1 MRRAAILIVMIVLT
15 CSAPTSEA
23 SMIDQAVAI
32 EKTIGINPIENNP
45 IEISPI
51 ENNPIEQTIERSIEI
66 ESLYGLPWNRPPI
79 YRRGPSPPAVREHDR
94 YRYLPRKRFYP
105 PNPPAPIGC
114 RRP

>member
-23 SMIDQAVAI
+23 STIDQTIAI
-32 EKTIGINPIENNP
+32 EKTIGIN
-45 IEISPI
+45 PI

-79 YRRGPSPPAVREHDR
+79 YRRGPRPPAVREHDR